1 VQGAW
6 LAAVAFVAAG
16 LLGCNNLE
24 SCGSTAV
31 DITRTDGG
39 LYRCVTAED
48 CPRTS
53 RVSVCVTD
61 VSSER
66 ECVRCDETRCVRL
79 IPESCQ

>member
-1 VQGAW
+1 MA
-6 LAAVAFVAAG
+6 AMAVAAAA
-16 LLGCNNLE
+16 LLGCNDLE
-24 SCGSTAV
+24 NCGSTPV
-31 DITRTDGG
+31 EITRTDGG
-39 LYRCVTAED
+39 LYRCVTSED

>member
-1 VQGAW
+1 MATM
-6 LAAVAFVAAG
+6 AVVAAG
-16 LLGCNNLE
+16 LLGCNDLE
-24 SCGSTAV
+24 NCGSTAV

-39 LYRCVTAED
+39 LYRCVTSED

-66 ECVRCDETRCVRL
+66 ECVRCEETHCVRL
-79 IPESCQ
+79 IPEACQ

>member
-1 VQGAW
+1 MQCAWFGA
-6 LAAVAFVAAG
+6 LAVVSAM

-24 SCGSTAV
+24 SCGSTSV
-31 DITRTDGG
+31 DITRTDGS
-39 LYRCVTAED
+39 LYRCVTSED

-79 IPESCQ
+79 IPESCE

>member
-1 VQGAW
+1 M
-6 LAAVAFVAAG
+6 AAMAVVAAG
-16 LLGCNNLE
+16 LLGCNDLE
-24 SCGSTAV
+24 NCGSTSV

-39 LYRCVTAED
+39 LYRCVTSED